1 MVLVVCIPLYN
12 GKLTPVL
19 YRDKYT
25 FAAAAELTFCAYCV
39 ANFVLE
45 VPRKYVMYNCPLCL
59 LIVYAAYVE
68 GDLRL
73 VGGTS
78 AGEGRVEVYL
88 NGEWGTVCDDN
99 WDINDATVACQQL
112 GHLRAVSALGGSYFG
127 EGSDPIW
134 YDNVDCVGNETNIAQ
149 CSHSGIGLHNCN
161 HSQDAGVICGGKL

>member
-1 MVLVVCIPLYN
+1 M
-12 GKLTPVL
+12 PVL

-112 GHLRAVSALGGSYFG
+112 GHLRAVSALGGAYFG
-127 EGSDPIW
+127 EGSGPIW

>member
-1 MVLVVCIPLYN
+1 M
-12 GKLTPVL
+12 PVL
-19 YRDKYT
+19 YRGKYT

-112 GHLRAVSALGGSYFG
+112 GHLRAVNALGGSYFG
-127 EGSDPIW
+127 EGSGPIW